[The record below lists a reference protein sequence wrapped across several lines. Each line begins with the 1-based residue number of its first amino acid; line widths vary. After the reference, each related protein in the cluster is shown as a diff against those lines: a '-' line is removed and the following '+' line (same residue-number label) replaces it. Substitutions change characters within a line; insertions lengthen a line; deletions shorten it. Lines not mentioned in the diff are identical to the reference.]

1 MILSL
6 SLSLSLS
13 VKSPK
18 FEYSLSLSLL
28 KFCLVRNPRR
38 TSFKAVLLASQFKRL
53 FEFFLFWVLIFCVP
67 FWVGIRTN
75 QHPIVNWLIDWS
87 TQTKQCIEPKNGKK
101 KQYYRTPNLSLFF
114 SFFVHW
120 FNQQGGGKH
129 NNGFMGIYV
138 CKAASFLKAQIGKF

>member
-13 VKSPK
+13 LCVKSPK

-101 KQYYRTPNLSLFF
+101 KQYYRTPNLRLFF
-114 SFFVHW
+114 FLFLFTDSINRAGGSTIMASWGSMFVKQPH
-120 FNQQGGGKH
+120 F
-129 NNGFMGIYV
+129 
-138 CKAASFLKAQIGKF
+138 